1 MSHYHERAE
10 KDCLNCGTQVE
21 GRFCQN
27 CGQENIIA
35 RESFWSLLTHFVY
48 DITHF
53 DGKFFGTMKVLL
65 TKPGRLSLEYIKG
78 KRTSQL
84 HPIRM
89 YVFTSAFFFIIFFS
103 LYKTDNIGK
112 SGDEKRTEKLENLQL
127 ARNVVK
133 EKPLLSSDSLE
144 RLTAKKVLSDLDKEI
159 LAIEE
164 EIAEDKREDSIRDQK
179 KIDVTDTLKKAGIP
193 IPATVKINNRD
204 SGFWKMDMDSDS
216 TNDAFSSSNYESLEA
231 YKRMQAA
238 LPKEKKDSWLK
249 KVFVTK
255 IIAAAETGKL
265 QGERTYL
272 KNFLY
277 NLFHSFPKMLFV
289 SLPLFAWFLS
299 WLYGRRKNLRYS
311 DHAIFTIHL
320 YCATFIFLLG
330 TFALSALQEKTGWGI
345 LNLIQV
351 IITIAVW
358 LYMYKAMRKFYGD
371 SRGKT
376 IVKFILLN
384 MLSFFMMMLLLV
396 IFTAISAAQATN
408 SGH

>member
-1 MSHYHERAE
+1 
-10 KDCLNCGTQVE
+10 
-21 GRFCQN
+21 
-27 CGQENIIA
+27 
-35 RESFWSLLTHFVY
+35 
-48 DITHF
+48 
-53 DGKFFGTMKVLL
+53 MKVLL
-65 TKPGRLSLEYIKG
+65 TKPGRLSLEYIQG
-78 KRTSQL
+78 KRNSQL

-144 RLTAKKVLSDLDKEI
+144 RLTAIKVLSDLDKEI
-159 LAIEE
+159 LAIEK

-204 SGFWKMDMDSDS
+204 SGFWKMEMDSDS

-238 LPKEKKDSWLK
+238 LPKGKKDSWLK

-345 LNLIQV
+345 LNLVQV
-351 IITIAVW
+351 VATFAVSF
-358 LYMYKAMRKFYGD
+358 YMYKAMRKFYGD
-371 SRGKT
+371 SRKKT

-384 MLSFFMMMLLLV
+384 MLSFFMMMLLLI

>member
-1 MSHYHERAE
+1 MSHYQERAE

-35 RESFWSLLTHFVY
+35 RESFWSLVTHFVY

-53 DGKFFGTMKVLL
+53 DSKFFGTMKVLL
-65 TKPGRLSLEYIKG
+65 TKPGRLSIDYIQG
-78 KRTSQL
+78 KRNSQL

-103 LYKTDNIGK
+103 LYKADKIGR
-112 SGDEKRTEKLENLQL
+112 SEDEERKEKLENLQL
-127 ARNVVK
+127 ARDVVK
-133 EKPLLSSDSLE
+133 EKPLLSSDLLE
-144 RLTAKKVLSDLDKEI
+144 RQTAQKVLSDLEKEI
-159 LAIEE
+159 LLIEK
-164 EIAEDKREDSIRDQK
+164 EISDDKIADSIRDQE
-179 KIDVTDTLKKAGIP
+179 KIDVTDSLKKAGIP

-204 SGFWKMDMDSDS
+204 SSFWKMEMDSDS
-216 TNDAFSSSNYESLEA
+216 TNDAFTSSNYESLEA
-231 YKRMQAA
+231 YKRMQAT

-289 SLPLFAWFLS
+289 SLPMFAWFLS
-299 WLYGRRKNLRYS
+299 WLYSRSKNLRYS

-345 LNLIQV
+345 LNLVQV
-351 IITIAVW
+351 IVTVAIY
-358 LYMYKAMRKFYGD
+358 LYMYKGMRKFYGD

-384 MLSFFMMMLLLV
+384 MLSFFMMMVLLV
-396 IFTAISAAQATN
+396 IFTAISAAQAIN

>member
-1 MSHYHERAE
+1 VSHYQERAE

-35 RESFWSLLTHFVY
+35 RESFWSLVTHFVY

-53 DGKFFGTMKVLL
+53 DSKFFGTMKVLL
-65 TKPGRLSLEYIKG
+65 TKPGRLSIDYIQG
-78 KRTSQL
+78 KRNSQL

-103 LYKTDNIGK
+103 LYKADKIGR
-112 SGDEKRTEKLENLQL
+112 SEDEERKEKLENLQL
-127 ARNVVK
+127 ARDVVK
-133 EKPLLSSDSLE
+133 EKPLLSSDLLE
-144 RLTAKKVLSDLDKEI
+144 RQTAQKVLSDLEKEI
-159 LAIEE
+159 LLIEK
-164 EIAEDKREDSIRDQK
+164 EISDDKIADSIRDQE
-179 KIDVTDTLKKAGIP
+179 KIDVTDSLKKAGIP

-204 SGFWKMDMDSDS
+204 SSFWKMEMDSDS
-216 TNDAFSSSNYESLEA
+216 TNDAFTSSNYESLEA
-231 YKRMQAA
+231 YKRMQAT

-289 SLPLFAWFLS
+289 SLPMFAWFLS
-299 WLYGRRKNLRYS
+299 WLYSRSKNLRYS

-345 LNLIQV
+345 LNLVQV
-351 IITIAVW
+351 IVTVAIY
-358 LYMYKAMRKFYGD
+358 LYMYKGMRKFYGD

-384 MLSFFMMMLLLV
+384 MLSFFMMMVLLV
-396 IFTAISAAQATN
+396 IFTAISAAQAIN